1 MTAHHEISPS
11 SVADPAPDP
20 APPSATLLLEVSDA
34 VEDPAWD
41 GFVER
46 VPGGSHVQTS
56 IWGQLKATEGWTPV
70 RVVVKNGTGIVAGA
84 QLLVRRL
91 PLRNAVAYVPK
102 GPIFAPFDRT
112 AAQLLLKGLR
122 DVASRH
128 GVRHLSVQP
137 ADNGEEVV
145 PLLTAAGYRPSDTSV
160 APVATV
166 QIDLSREDDEILAAM
181 RKNHRRY
188 VRHGL
193 REGVVGRLGTE
204 DDLEDF
210 YRLVV
215 ATSQRQGFTPHPFE
229 HFVKLWDLF
238 HHRGQLQLFLAEYRG
253 QPVSGQ
259 LALAFGDIVTAKN
272 SGWSGEH
279 ADLGPNHVMEWTTIQ
294 WAKRNGYRCYDLEGI
309 DVRAAALR
317 LAGEP
322 LSDKL
327 RSSHSFYKLGF
338 GGEVV
343 MFPKAHVLIPNPLLR
358 WGFWSV
364 YPRLSQTR
372 TLKKSVNRLRST
384 SGSQP

>member
-1 MTAHHEISPS
+1 MTPHYDIAPS
-11 SVADPAPDP
+11 HVADLAPDSP
-20 APPSATLLLEVSDA
+20 AFSTRLLLEVSDA

-41 GFVER
+41 TFVER
-46 VPGGSHVQTS
+46 APGGSHVQTS
-56 IWGQLKATEGWTPV
+56 IWGQLKATEGWAPV
-70 RVVVKNGTGIVAGA
+70 RVVVRTGSGIIAGA
-84 QLLVRRL
+84 QLLIRRL

-102 GPIFAPFDRT
+102 GPILARFDNA
-112 AAQLLLKGLR
+112 AAQLLLEGLR

-145 PLLTAAGYRPSDTSV
+145 PLLTAAGYRPSDTFV

-166 QIDLSREDDEILAAM
+166 HIDLSREHDEILAAM

-204 DDLEDF
+204 ADLEDF

-215 ATSQRQGFTPHPFE
+215 ATSKRQGFAPHPFE
-229 HFVKLWDLF
+229 HFVNLWSLF
-238 HHRGQLQLFLAEYRG
+238 HHRGQLQLFMVEYRG

-259 LALAFGDIVTAKN
+259 LALAFGDVVTAKN

-294 WAKRNGYRCYDLEGI
+294 WAKQNGYRCYDLEGI
-309 DVRAAALR
+309 DVRAAELR

-327 RSSHSFYKLGF
+327 RKSHSFYKLGF
-338 GGEVV
+338 GGEVL

-358 WGFWSV
+358 WGFWTV

-372 TLKKSVNRLRST
+372 TLKTSVNRLRST
-384 SGSQP
+384 AGSQP

>member
-1 MTAHHEISPS
+1 MTPEIAPS
-11 SVADPAPDP
+11 LVADLAADPPAH
-20 APPSATLLLEVSDA
+20 STRLLLEISDA

-41 GFVER
+41 AFVEQA
-46 VPGGSHVQTS
+46 PGGSHVQTS
-56 IWGQLKATEGWTPV
+56 IWGQLKATEGWDPV
-70 RVVVKNGTGIVAGA
+70 RVIVKTGTGIVAGA
-84 QLLVRRL
+84 QLLIRRL

-102 GPIFAPFDRT
+102 GPILAPFDT
-112 AAQLLLKGLR
+112 AAAQLLLEGLR

-166 QIDLSREDDEILAAM
+166 HIDLSRENDEILAAM

-193 REGVVGRLGTE
+193 RQGVVGRLGTE

-229 HFVKLWDLF
+229 HFVKLWSLF
-238 HHRGQLQLFLAEYRG
+238 HHRGQLQLFLVEYRG

-259 LALAFGDIVTAKN
+259 LALAFGDVVTAKN

-294 WAKRNGYRCYDLEGI
+294 WAKQNGYRCYDLEGI
-309 DVRAAALR
+309 DVRAAELR

-327 RSSHSFYKLGF
+327 HKSHSFYKLGF
-338 GGEVV
+338 GGEVL
-343 MFPKAHVLIPNPLLR
+343 MFPKAHVLVPNPLLR
-358 WGFWSV
+358 WGFWTL

-372 TLKKSVNRLRST
+372 TLKKSVNRLRSK
-384 SGSQP
+384 SRSQS